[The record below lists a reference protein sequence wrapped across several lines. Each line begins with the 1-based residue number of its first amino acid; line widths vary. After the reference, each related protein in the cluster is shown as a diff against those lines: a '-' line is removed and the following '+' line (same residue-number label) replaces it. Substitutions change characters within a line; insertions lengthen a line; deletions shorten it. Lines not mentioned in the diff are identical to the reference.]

1 MTRPKR
7 WTLFGTAL
15 AAIALAA
22 TACGGGDETAEGGDS
37 NTAAIVEA
45 AKAELEPLLAG
56 ESYGQPQSSGPAPR
70 EGKKIWVLSCLESAE
85 TCSTPAHAT
94 VEAAESL
101 GWDVTLYDTRSEP
114 ARIAEAVRQAIAAG
128 ADGLTVWG
136 LDCEQIG
143 PQPLRELDEAGIMV
157 SAAESQDCDPPFFDA
172 VVSYSEGEYEEWF
185 RAFGEAQATALVAA
199 TEGKAKVILFDA
211 VDIPS
216 LAFPR
221 DGFTEKLAGC
231 PECEIVETV
240 GYTVADL
247 GPKLEQKAQ
256 QALAKHPEANAVYV
270 NTDTPLIAGVR
281 TALKASGRADEVVV
295 VAAEGQPWT
304 MADLRAGLPV
314 VGVGGAHAWEGHQ
327 IVDNLV
333 RLFAGEEPVSSG
345 IGLQVYDAEH
355 NVPSDV
361 NAAFV
366 PPVDWRAA
374 YSKRWGLDE

>member
-1 MTRPKR
+1 MTRPVR
-7 WTLFGTAL
+7 WTLVGAVL
-15 AAIALAA
+15 IALVTAVQ
-22 TACGGGDETAEGGDS
+22 ACGGGDERTSDS
-37 NTAAIVEA
+37 DASTAAVVEA
-45 AKAELEPLLAG
+45 AEAELQPLLAG
-56 ESYGQPQSSGPAPR
+56 DSYAPPASSGPMPQK
-70 EGKKIWVLSCLESAE
+70 GKEIWVLSCLEAAE

-101 GWDVTLYDTRSEP
+101 GWDATLYDTRSEP

-143 PQPLRELDEAGIMV
+143 PQPLRELDEAEVLV
-157 SAAESQDCDPPFFDA
+157 SAGESQDCDPPLFDA

-185 RAFGEAQATALVAA
+185 HAFGEAQATALIAA
-199 TEGKAKVILFDA
+199 TEGRAKVILFDA

-231 PECEIVETV
+231 RECEIVKTV
-240 GYTVADL
+240 GYTISDL
-247 GPKLEQKAQ
+247 GPKLEQRAQ
-256 QALAKHPEANAVYV
+256 QAVAQHPEANAVYV
-270 NTDTPLIAGVR
+270 NTDTALVAGVR
-281 TALKASGRADEVVV
+281 TALKASRRADEIVV

-314 VGVGGAHAWEGHQ
+314 VGVGGAHAWEGYQ

-345 IGLQVYDAEH
+345 IGLQVYDAGH
-355 NVPSDV
+355 NVPSEG

-366 PPVDWRAA
+366 PPIDWRAA
-374 YSKRWGLDE
+374 YRKRWGLDE